1 MSFSSPTIIHLSDDA
16 QIRIQVTEFKGV
28 TRLDIREYRMFDGN
42 KEFKPTKKGV
52 TFGQEVL
59 ALVKSGIEKHG
70 KELPNRVVD
79 IDEGTKYVI
88 GKTAEDAVFHKKHV
102 FGSKEDAKAKTP
114 PDDYK
119 IFKVQIKDGAV
130 VRQQLLYVRTDGEW
144 VRKDK

>member
-16 QIRIQVTEFKGV
+16 QIRIQVNEYKGV
-28 TRLDIREYRMFDGN
+28 TRLDIREYRVFDGN

-102 FGSKEDAKAKTP
+102 FGSKEDAKAKSP
-114 PDDYK
+114 PDGYS
-119 IFKVQIKDGAV
+119 IFKVLIKDGAV
-130 VRQQLLYVRTDGEW
+130 IKQQALLIREDGEW
-144 VRKDK
+144 VKAK